1 MTGIKDVDTKDKLG
15 VVYSLACNDCY
26 KVNLRETAAARNVKA
41 GAKVPCVHAGNGHPE
56 LSAAVQHTRVAT
68 KWTRDQK

>member
-26 KVNLRETAAARNVKA
+26 KVNIRETVAARNVKA
-41 GAKVPCVHAGNGHPE
+41 RAKDPCVHAGNGHPE
-56 LSAAVQHTRVAT
+56 LSAAAQHARVAT
-68 KWTRDQK
+68 KWTGHQK